1 MKFPNFYL
9 LFCQAALCLL
19 AAGALQAQSG
29 EAPADT
35 IAQAPVIAP
44 LVSSYDFGEV
54 LQGEKVSFS
63 FEYSNQG
70 RSPLKI
76 KAVQTACPCTKAT
89 WEVKKALALGEKATI
104 KVVFDTAGQKGPQK
118 RTFLVISNAQNPEV
132 LLYLTGTV
140 KEK

>member
-1 MKFPNFYL
+1 MKFPNFFL
-9 LFCQAALCLL
+9 LLCQTVGLL
-19 AAGALQAQSG
+19 LVAHVLQAQSG

-35 IAQAPVIAP
+35 IPKVPVLAP

-76 KAVQTACPCTKAT
+76 KAVQSACPCTKAT
-89 WEVKKALALGEKATI
+89 WEAKKALALGEKATI
-104 KVVFDTAGQKGPQK
+104 KVVFDTAEQKGPQK